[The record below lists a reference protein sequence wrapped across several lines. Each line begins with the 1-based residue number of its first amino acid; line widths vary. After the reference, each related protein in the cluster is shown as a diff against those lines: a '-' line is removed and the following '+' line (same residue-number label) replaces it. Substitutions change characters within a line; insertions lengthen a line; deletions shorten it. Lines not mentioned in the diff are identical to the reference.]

1 MMGML
6 HNYVMRKG
14 LLLVSLTK
22 YTLDRIEDGYA
33 VFLKYPEEE
42 EQEQLI
48 ILQSAINKPVQV
60 GDRVLIEEID
70 DFYQIEIL
78 KEETEQKKTEIQSLM
93 DRLRKK
99 NQ

>member
-1 MMGML
+1 V
-6 HNYVMRKG
+6 N
-14 LLLVSLTK
+14 STK

-42 EQEQLI
+42 EQLI
-48 ILQSAINKPVQV
+48 ILQSAMNKPVQV

-70 DFYQIEIL
+70 GIYQIEIL
-78 KEETEQKKTEIQSLM
+78 KEVTEQKKADIQSLM
-93 DRLRKK
+93 DRLRRK

>member
-1 MMGML
+1 M
-6 HNYVMRKG
+6 
-14 LLLVSLTK
+14 SLTK

-42 EQEQLI
+42 EQLI

-60 GDRVLIEEID
+60 GNRVLIEEID

-78 KEETEQKKTEIQSLM
+78 KEETEQKKAEIQSLM

>member
-1 MMGML
+1 MGML
-6 HNYVMRKG
+6 LNYVMRKG
-14 LLLVSLTK
+14 NLLVSSTK

-42 EQEQLI
+42 EQLI
-48 ILQSAINKPVQV
+48 ILQSAMNKTVQV
-60 GDRVLIEEID
+60 GDRVLIEEMDGI
-70 DFYQIEIL
+70 YQIEIL
-78 KEETEQKKTEIQSLM
+78 KEETEQKKVEIQSLM

>member
-1 MMGML
+1 M
-6 HNYVMRKG
+6 
-14 LLLVSLTK
+14 SSTK

-42 EQEQLI
+42 EQLI
-48 ILQSAINKPVQV
+48 ILQSAMNKPVQV

-70 DFYQIEIL
+70 DIYQIEIL
-78 KEETEQKKTEIQSLM
+78 KEETEHKKAEIQSLM
-93 DRLRKK
+93 DRLRRK

>member
-1 MMGML
+1 M
-6 HNYVMRKG
+6 
-14 LLLVSLTK
+14 SLTK

-42 EQEQLI
+42 EQLI

-78 KEETEQKKTEIQSLM
+78 KEETEQKKAEIQSLM

>member
-6 HNYVMRKG
+6 RNYVMRKG
-14 LLLVSLTK
+14 TLSVSSTK

-42 EQEQLI
+42 EQLI
-48 ILQSAINKPVQV
+48 ILQSAMNKPVQV

-70 DFYQIEIL
+70 GIYQIEIL
-78 KEETEQKKTEIQSLM
+78 KEETEQKKVEIQSLM
-93 DRLRKK
+93 DRLRRK

>member
-1 MMGML
+1 M
-6 HNYVMRKG
+6 
-14 LLLVSLTK
+14 SSTK

-42 EQEQLI
+42 EQII
-48 ILQSAINKPVQV
+48 ILQSALNKPVQV

-70 DFYQIEIL
+70 GIYQIEIL
-78 KEETEQKKTEIQSLM
+78 KEETEQKKAEIQSLM

>member
-14 LLLVSLTK
+14 NLLVSSTK

-33 VFLKYPEEE
+33 VFLKYLEEE
-42 EQEQLI
+42 EPLI
-48 ILQSAINKPVQV
+48 ILQSTLNKPVQV

-70 DFYQIEIL
+70 GIYQIEIL
-78 KEETEQKKTEIQSLM
+78 KEETEQKKAKIQSLM

>member
-1 MMGML
+1 M
-6 HNYVMRKG
+6 
-14 LLLVSLTK
+14 SSTK

-42 EQEQLI
+42 EQLI
-48 ILQSAINKPVQV
+48 ILQSAMNKTVQA

-70 DFYQIEIL
+70 GIYQIEIL
-78 KEETEQKKTEIQSLM
+78 KEETEQKKAEIQSLM

>member
-1 MMGML
+1 M
-6 HNYVMRKG
+6 
-14 LLLVSLTK
+14 SLTK

>member
-14 LLLVSLTK
+14 ILSVSSTK

-42 EQEQLI
+42 EQII
-48 ILQSAINKPVQV
+48 ILQSAMNKPVQV

-70 DFYQIEIL
+70 GIYQIEIL
-78 KEETEQKKTEIQSLM
+78 KEETEQKKAEIQSLM